1 MLYRSIKPLVVDA
14 VQVEEATDVRTNGG
28 LVHAERGDWLLMDP
42 QGNLVRFSDA
52 DFKCTFD
59 PLRDS
64 TPIELLREGRPCGC

>member
-1 MLYRSIKPLVVDA
+1 MLYRSIKPMVVEA

-28 LVHAERGDWLLMDP
+28 LVHAERGDWLLRDP

-64 TPIELLREGRPCGC
+64 TPIDLLRRR

>member
-14 VQVEEATDVRTNGG
+14 VQVEEATEVHTEGG
-28 LVHAERGDWLLMDP
+28 LVHAERGDWLLRDP

-64 TPIELLREGRPCGC
+64 TPLELLREGKSYGC